1 MYLRIMHLLYLRD
14 ENYLIV
20 SNDKI
25 FDNIV
30 MSGMHISNDEFLQI
44 CMSIKTVDER
54 SNHDE

>member
-1 MYLRIMHLLYLRD
+1 MNDAFDIMHLLYLRD

-30 MSGMHISNDEFLQI
+30 MRGMCIKNDEFLKI
-44 CMSIKTVDER
+44 CRNIKGL
-54 SNHDE
+54 